1 MEKRFKVCCIGLGHR
16 GMCYLERMFLQK
28 DRYELVAVCDINHER
43 VRQAKEQFQLKDE
56 NCFYE
61 ENEFFAKNRGDIL
74 IVATQDRDHVGHC
87 IKALKLGY
95 DILCEKPI
103 SGVKEEVEELLEAHR
118 KYGHKIFVCH
128 VLRFAPAF
136 RRVKDLLDAGKI
148 GQLVM
153 IDSIENVGYLHQ
165 AHSFV
170 RGNWRKSEETSPM
183 ILA

>member
-43 VRQAKEQFQLKDE
+43 VRQAKEQFQLKEE

-61 ENEFFAKNRGDIL
+61 ENEFFAENRGDIL

-95 DILCEKPI
+95 DILCEKP
-103 SGVKEEVEELLEAHR
+103 
-118 KYGHKIFVCH
+118 
-128 VLRFAPAF
+128 
-136 RRVKDLLDAGKI
+136 
-148 GQLVM
+148 
-153 IDSIENVGYLHQ
+153 
-165 AHSFV
+165 
-170 RGNWRKSEETSPM
+170 
-183 ILA
+183 